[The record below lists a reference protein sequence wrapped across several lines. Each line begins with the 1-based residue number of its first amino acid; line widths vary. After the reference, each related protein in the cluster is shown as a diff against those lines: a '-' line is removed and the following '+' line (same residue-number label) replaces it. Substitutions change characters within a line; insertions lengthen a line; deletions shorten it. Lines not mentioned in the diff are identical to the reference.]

1 MMIPPILNSTARFI
15 SKARTNSGYYT
26 CSAADF
32 TTLSQSRA
40 GAGVSSKNYY
50 FSWVGSQR
58 GRRYRSY
65 SGLVR
70 NN

>member
-1 MMIPPILNSTARFI
+1 MIVPPILNSTARFI
-15 SKARTNSGYYT
+15 SRSRVNSGYCT
-26 CSAADF
+26 CSAADS
-32 TTLSQSRA
+32 TTLSLSRA
-40 GAGVSSKNYY
+40 GAGASSKIYY
-50 FSWVGSQR
+50 FSWVRSQR

>member
-1 MMIPPILNSTARFI
+1 MMVPPILNSTARFI
-15 SKARTNSGYYT
+15 SMARANSGYYT
-26 CSAADF
+26 WSAADS

-40 GAGVSSKNYY
+40 GGSSKIYY
-50 FSWVGSQR
+50 FSWVWSQR

-70 NN
+70 IS

>member
-1 MMIPPILNSTARFI
+1 MMVPPILNSTARFI
-15 SKARTNSGYYT
+15 SRSRVNSGYCT

-40 GAGVSSKNYY
+40 GVGSKNYY
-50 FSWVGSQR
+50 FSWVWSQR